1 MTEEPDDERGF
12 IERIFANPGA
22 VATILI
28 AVIGQAI
35 FSIVLQVSN
44 NEQQESKIRANTV
57 ALAEFKSSVN
67 NLQTPLSGH
76 VIKLESELIDIR
88 KAIDEINKRLD
99 TVDNAGTRALSL
111 VAANQNRET
120 AQVDR
125 LAERIIMQDRKVSEL
140 ENKIVSPTIQLE
152 ALKEQ
157 QLRILQALDNTY
169 NILQEHLRS
178 VDGEIKNRPLKR

>member
-1 MTEEPDDERGF
+1 MTEEPDGERGF

-28 AVIGQAI
+28 AVIGQAV

-44 NEQQESKIRANTV
+44 NEQQESKIAANAV
-57 ALAEFKSSVN
+57 ALAEFKAAVN

-76 VIKLESELIDIR
+76 VIRLESELIDIR
-88 KAIDEINKRLD
+88 KAIDEVGKRLYS
-99 TVDNAGTRALSL
+99 VDNAGTRALGL

-120 AQVDR
+120 AQIDR
-125 LAERIIMQDRKVSEL
+125 LAERIIMQDRKVTEL
-140 ENKIVSPTIQLE
+140 ETKIVAPSIQLE

-157 QLRILQALDNTY
+157 QLRILQALDNAY
-169 NILQEHLRS
+169 NLLQEHLRNAE
-178 VDGEIKNRPLKR
+178 GEIKNRPLKR